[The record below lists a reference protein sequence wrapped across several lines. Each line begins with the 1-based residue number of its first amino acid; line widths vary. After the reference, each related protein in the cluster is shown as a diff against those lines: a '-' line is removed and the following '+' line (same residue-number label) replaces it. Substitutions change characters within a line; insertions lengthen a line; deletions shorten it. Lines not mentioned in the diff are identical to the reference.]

1 MEFRIKH
8 QFKFMKVMLLLE
20 IFILIYKI
28 AQITALE
35 HLIFIIAITILQRVL
50 FWIIKHFLG
59 EDYI

>member
-8 QFKFMKVMLLLE
+8 QFKFMKVMLLLK

-35 HLIFIIAITILQRVL
+35 HLIFTIAITILKRVL
-50 FWIIKHFLG
+50 FYIIKLFL
-59 EDYI
+59 EEEYI